1 MKQQGIR
8 ADFYHAG
15 LSHDERNERQQKW
28 IENNTT
34 VMVCTNAFG
43 MGIDKPDARLVIHT
57 GIPDSIENYYQE
69 AGRAGRDGKPSKAIL
84 LYDNKE
90 SASLRASVFVRFAD
104 YATLKKLYIDL
115 MNHLQVAAGS
125 GEGSAFDFELNTFI
139 THFKWNMLQATYGLQ
154 TLAQEELFFMS
165 EGIFRG
171 SRLGFTAG
179 KEQIYEFEKMYPTA
193 EPIIKGLLR
202 CYEGIYDRMVPIQET
217 RIAKFISTPI
227 EIVRQQ
233 LSFLHQHN
241 IIQYEPASDKPRIVL
256 LRNRMYADDFR
267 LDLKNHETRKQKYS
281 ERIEAMLTF
290 VFDKETCR
298 SKLIGHYFNDK
309 QINDCGVCDN
319 CRRKHLSVLSTT
331 LFKEISNHLYVLLT
345 EKPISFSEIQQK
357 SSIYNKEH
365 LHEVVTFLTESK
377 KIESDRWGNLRWV

>member
-1 MKQQGIR
+1 
-8 ADFYHAG
+8 
-15 LSHDERNERQQKW
+15 
-28 IENNTT
+28 
-34 VMVCTNAFG
+34 
-43 MGIDKPDARLVIHT
+43 
-57 GIPDSIENYYQE
+57 
-69 AGRAGRDGKPSKAIL
+69 
-84 LYDNKE
+84 
-90 SASLRASVFVRFAD
+90 
-104 YATLKKLYIDL
+104 